1 MKGLLPSLVYLSF
14 AILLPLKASGLELML
29 TSDLSE
35 ARLLVSDASLIDR
48 ATIKKAERY
57 RVPNPAQKEQ
67 IAQRLM
73 NYPNGTV
80 VYVFRDSNHEIK
92 GMLPVLAQPER
103 LVSSLRT
110 KASSQFQPS
119 VMLIDAPEMLIL
131 QFDATEVWRKAKSAH
146 VVEYLGDILIGPK
159 SR

>member
-1 MKGLLPSLVYLSF
+1 MKGLLPPLMYLSV

-48 ATIKKAERY
+48 ASIKKAERY

-73 NYPNGTV
+73 NYPNDTV
-80 VYVFRDSNHEIK
+80 VYVFRDSNHEIR
-92 GMLPVLAQPER
+92 GMLPVLPQPER
-103 LVSSLRT
+103 LVSSSRT
-110 KASSQFQPS
+110 NASSQFKPS
-119 VMLIDAPEMLIL
+119 VMLVDAPEMLIL
-131 QFDATEVWRKAKSAH
+131 QFDATEVWRKAEPAH
-146 VVEYLGDILIGPK
+146 VEYLGDILIAP
-159 SR
+159 

>member
-14 AILLPLKASGLELML
+14 AIVLPLKASGLELML
-29 TSDLSE
+29 ASDLSE
-35 ARLLVSDASLIDR
+35 PRLLVSDASTIDR

-67 IAQRLM
+67 IAQRLI

-80 VYVFRDSNHEIK
+80 VYVFRDGNDEIK
-92 GMLPVLAQPER
+92 GMFPVLAQPER
-103 LVSSLRT
+103 LVSSSRP
-110 KASSQFQPS
+110 KASPQFQPS
-119 VMLIDAPEMLIL
+119 VMVIDVPETLIL
-131 QFDATEVWRKAKSAH
+131 RFEATEVWSKSESAH
-146 VVEYLGDILIGPK
+146 VEYLGDILIGPE

>member
-1 MKGLLPSLVYLSF
+1 MKGLLPSLVYLSV
-14 AILLPLKASGLELML
+14 AILLLPKASGLELML
-29 TSDLSE
+29 ASDLSE
-35 ARLLVSDASLIDR
+35 AQLLVSDASLIDR
-48 ATIKKAERY
+48 ASIKEAERY

-73 NYPNGTV
+73 NYPNDTV

-103 LVSSLRT
+103 LVSSSRT

-131 QFDATEVWRKAKSAH
+131 QFDATEVWRKAEPAH
-146 VVEYLGDILIGPK
+146 VEYLGDILIGPE

>member
-48 ATIKKAERY
+48 ASIREAERY

-73 NYPNGTV
+73 NYPNDTV

-103 LVSSLRT
+103 LVSSSRG
-110 KASSQFQPS
+110 KASPQFKPS

-131 QFDATEVWRKAKSAH
+131 QFDATEVWRKAEPAH
-146 VVEYLGDILIGPK
+146 VEYLGDILIAP
-159 SR
+159 

>member
-14 AILLPLKASGLELML
+14 AVLLPLKASGLELML

-57 RVPNPAQKEQ
+57 GVPNPAQKEQ
-67 IAQRLM
+67 IAQRLI

-146 VVEYLGDILIGPK
+146 VVEYLGDILIGPE

>member
-1 MKGLLPSLVYLSF
+1 MKGLLPPLMYLSV

-48 ATIKKAERY
+48 AAIKKAERY

-146 VVEYLGDILIGPK
+146 VVEYLGDILIGPE

>member
-1 MKGLLPSLVYLSF
+1 M
-14 AILLPLKASGLELML
+14 
-29 TSDLSE
+29 
-35 ARLLVSDASLIDR
+35 
-48 ATIKKAERY
+48 
-57 RVPNPAQKEQ
+57 PNPAQKEQ
-67 IAQRLM
+67 IAQRLK

-146 VVEYLGDILIGPK
+146 AVEYLGDILIGPE